1 VDSSLQRMAESTGTA
16 EEIEAM
22 LLEGERLD
30 TLQYQGLRII
40 QKEKGFRFGT
50 DSVLLAD
57 FAAPKPGERV
67 VDMGTGTGILSILM
81 ASRQAN
87 STYMALEIQQDMAE
101 MAARSVKLNGMDDR
115 IEVRSCDFREAPQM
129 LGYGKFSLAV
139 CNPPYGKAGGA
150 MVNVRDSERI
160 ARHEGE
166 CTVEDVAKTAAALLK
181 VGGRLAV
188 VYPAPRAFELM
199 CALRAN
205 HMEPKRLRT
214 IHSQA
219 DREPKLI
226 LLDAVKGGGSMLH
239 WMPPLILNNDD
250 GTPSDE
256 WKRIYRVNEE

>member
-1 VDSSLQRMAESTGTA
+1 MRRVDALLQTSLADMISD
-16 EEIEAM
+16 
-22 LLEGERLD
+22 GERLD

-57 FAAPKPGERV
+57 FAAPKRGDHV
-67 VDMGTGTGILSILM
+67 VDLGTGTGILSILM
-81 ASRQAN
+81 ASRQPET
-87 STYMALEIQQDMAE
+87 TYLALEIQREMAE
-101 MAARSVKLNGMDDR
+101 MAARSVKLNRMEAQ
-115 IEVRSCDFREAPQM
+115 IEVCECDFREAA
-129 LGYGKFSLAV
+129 GRFGHGRFSLAV

-166 CTVEDVAKTAAALLK
+166 CTVEDMARSAAALLK

-199 CALRAN
+199 RALNDCHLA
-205 HMEPKRLRT
+205 PKRIRT

-239 WMPPLILNNDD
+239 WLPPLVLNNDD
-250 GTPSDE
+250 GTPTDE
-256 WKRIYRVNEE
+256 WKRIYRVQEESK

>member
-1 VDSSLQRMAESTGTA
+1 MGFPTDIIR
-16 EEIEAM
+16 
-22 LLEGERLD
+22 EGERLD
-30 TLQYQGLRII
+30 TLQYQGLNII

-57 FAAPKPGERV
+57 FASPRPGDRV
-67 VDMGTGTGILSILM
+67 VDLGTGTGILSILM
-81 ASRQAN
+81 ASRQLN
-87 STYMALEIQQDMAE
+87 SSYMALEIQPDMAE
-101 MAARSVKLNGMDDR
+101 MAARSVALNQMDDR
-115 IEVRSCDFREAPQM
+115 IEVRQCDFREAARQ
-129 LGYGKFSLAV
+129 LGHGTFTLAV

-160 ARHEGE
+160 ARHESE
-166 CTVEDVAKTAAALLK
+166 CTVEDVAKSAAALLK

-188 VYPAPRAFELM
+188 VYPAPRAFEM
-199 CALRAN
+199 MAALRAC
-205 HMEPKRLRT
+205 HMEPKRIRT

-239 WMPPLILNNDD
+239 WMPPLVLNNPD

-256 WKRIYRVNEE
+256 WKRIYRVNENQ